1 MSPEQGA
8 ATYVVGMVVT
18 ALLIGYG
25 RERWP
30 DSLLAELPG
39 AIALGWPGVLFGLAA
54 YYGLGWTA
62 RVGEWLAKGGRS

>member
-1 MSPEQGA
+1 MSAEQA
-8 ATYVVGMVVT
+8 ATSYVLGMVAT

-30 DSLLAELPG
+30 SSLLAELPG
-39 AIALGWPGVLFGLAA
+39 FAALFWPGVLIGLAA

-62 RVGEWLAKGGRS
+62 RFGEWIAKGGR